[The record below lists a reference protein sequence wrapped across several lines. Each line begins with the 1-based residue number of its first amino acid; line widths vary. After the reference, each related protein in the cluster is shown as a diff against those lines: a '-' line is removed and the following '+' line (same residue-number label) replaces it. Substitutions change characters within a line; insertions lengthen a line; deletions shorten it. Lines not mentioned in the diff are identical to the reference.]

1 MFEVVALTIYPV
13 KSLQGIS
20 LNDAQ
25 LGVRGLAHDRNWM
38 IVDDEG
44 HFVTQRQI
52 PKMATIR
59 VALSDQSLV
68 LSNPDADDLKGF
80 DDLKVPLQLE
90 ASVQRDVVVWGDQCK
105 ALDAGDEAST
115 WLTTVLGEFK
125 GQKLHLVRFADD
137 TRRNVDPNYLQDE
150 EAHTAF
156 SDGFPFL
163 ITTEASLDALNQQLR
178 ERGASPVGME
188 RFRPSIVLR
197 DIDGAGQ
204 PFAEDGWKQVREQS
218 GAYELGIRKPCQRCK
233 ITTVDQQTGQI
244 SEPAEPLRTLAA
256 MNTQPTLKGAF
267 FGQNAILSSGEG
279 VRIAVGDRLLAE

>member
-38 IVDDEG
+38 IVDDDG
-44 HFVTQRQI
+44 NFVTQRQI

-68 LSNPDADDLKGF
+68 LSIDDV

-90 ASVQRDVVVWGDQCK
+90 TSVQRDVVVWGDQCK

-115 WLTTVLGEFK
+115 WLTAVLGEYK

-163 ITTEASLDALNQQLR
+163 IATEASLDALNQQLR
-178 ERGASPVGME
+178 ERGSSPVGME

-197 DIDGAGQ
+197 GIDGAGQ
-204 PFAEDGWKQVREQS
+204 PFAEDGWRQVREQN

-279 VRIAVGDRLLAE
+279 VTIAVGDRLLAE